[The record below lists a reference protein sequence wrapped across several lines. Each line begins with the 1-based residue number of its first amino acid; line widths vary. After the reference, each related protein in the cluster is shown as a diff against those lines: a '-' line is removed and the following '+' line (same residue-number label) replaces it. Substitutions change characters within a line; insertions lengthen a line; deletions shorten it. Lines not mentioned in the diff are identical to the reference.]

1 MATQIKFH
9 ITQAGLNAAID
20 ADNNGLKLKLDKL
33 AVGTGQY
40 TPSIDGVETALVAPW
55 GEFPLAAGDV
65 EVNSH
70 TMRFTAVIQSAT
82 RRDAFEMGLMT
93 DTGILFAV
101 ASTEATDPLAAV
113 YAGVDYVGFFG
124 LSISAAPTGSVEVV
138 VDTNSAAALVIMANH
153 VAHPNPHP
161 QYVLDQLYQAF
172 KTQNNNEHT
181 ALSNGIATANTGR
194 INGDEFLLSLIQG
207 LSQSLANLYPKN
219 IASGVLGI
227 SCGDDGVVWGG
238 SMLSATPGWDFE
250 GTDIKNT
257 LNVDLTNVRYAIT
270 ITPEGAH
277 EAFQSWRLTDG
288 FHVGV
293 WNRSG
298 TRRVGYG
305 GNVSWVVVETMP
317 SSPDE
322 GNGSYLPG
330 SYSFAI
336 YPGTSKRIKLYGGGA
351 GGGCSHNST
360 DTSATVAGNGAVT
373 RFSVGS
379 TILTAGAGLKGT
391 NGSWTDATTYTDGV
405 GGAGG
410 GTSYSGSSFSV
421 VTATNGANGVGA
433 VSDQHGGA
441 SGRFGDYGRGGDGA
455 AGVGTDGNGFGA
467 GGGEGGF
474 IEFVYTNST
483 STIVY
488 ALIIVGAGGEG
499 ATVADGVSNG
509 QDGMSG
515 YAVVSNP

>member
-20 ADNNGLKLKLDKL
+20 ADNNGLKVKLDKL
-33 AVGTGQY
+33 AVGNGSY
-40 TPSIDGVETALVAPW
+40 TPSINGVETALEDTW

-70 TMRFTAVIQSAT
+70 TMRFTAVIQSST

-93 DTGILFAV
+93 DTGVLFAV
-101 ASTEATDPLAAV
+101 ASTESVEPLAAV

-124 LSISAAPTGSVEVV
+124 LSLSAAPNGSVEVV
-138 VDTNSAAALVIMANH
+138 IDTNSAAALVIMANH
-153 VAHPNPHP
+153 VTHLNPHP
-161 QYVLDQLYQAF
+161 QYTLDLIFEAF
-172 KTQNNNEHT
+172 TLQNGLEHDSL
-181 ALSNGIATANTGR
+181 ANGINTANTGR

-219 IASGVLGI
+219 IASGVLSI

-238 SMLSATPGWDFE
+238 SMLSATPGWDFV
-250 GTDIKNT
+250 GTDIINT
-257 LNVDLTNVRYAIT
+257 LGIDLTNVRYALS
-270 ITPEGAH
+270 ITPEGGH
-277 EAFQSWRLTDG
+277 EAYGTWRTPEG
-288 FHVGV
+288 FHVGI

-336 YPGTSKRIKLYGGGA
+336 YPGASKRIKLYGGGA
-351 GGGCSHNST
+351 GGGCSRLSS
-360 DTSATVAGNGAVT
+360 DTSATVAGNGYT
-373 RFSVGS
+373 TTFSVGGTS
-379 TILTAGAGLKGT
+379 LSAGGGSKGS
-391 NGSWTDATTYTDGV
+391 NGVWTDATTYSNGV
-405 GGAGG
+405 GGTGG
-410 GTSYSGSSFSV
+410 ITNYSGSSFV
-421 VTATNGANGVGA
+421 IVAAENGANGVGSLA
-433 VSDQHGGA
+433 DQQGGA
-441 SGRFGDYGRGGDGA
+441 SGRFGDYSRGGNGA
-455 AGVGTDGNGFGA
+455 PGVGTDGYGFGA

-474 IEFVYTNST
+474 LEFVYTNSG
-483 STIVY
+483 SSIIY
-488 ALIIVGAGGEG
+488 ALIVVGPGGVG
-499 ATVADGVSNG
+499 ATVADDASSG
-509 QDGMSG
+509 QAGKSG

>member
-1 MATQIKFH
+1 MATQIKFR

-33 AVGTGQY
+33 AVGAASY
-40 TPSIDGVETALVAPW
+40 TPSVNGVETALVEPW

-93 DTGILFAV
+93 DTGVLFAV
-101 ASTEATDPLAAV
+101 ASTESADPLAAV
-113 YAGVDYVGFFG
+113 YGGVDYVGFFG
-124 LSISAAPTGSVEVV
+124 LSISAVPTGSIEVV
-138 VDTNSAAALVIMANH
+138 IDTNSAAALVIMANH
-153 VAHPNPHP
+153 VTHPNPHP
-161 QYVLDQLYQAF
+161 QYVLDALYQAF
-172 KTQNNNEHT
+172 KIQNSDEHT

-207 LSQSLANLYPKN
+207 LGQSLANNYPKN
-219 IASGVLGI
+219 IASGVLNI

-238 SMLSATPGWDFE
+238 SMLSATPGWGFE

-257 LNVDLTNVRYAIT
+257 LSVDLTNVRYAIT
-270 ITPEGAH
+270 LTPEAAH
-277 EAFQSWRLTDG
+277 EAYGSWRLTDG
-288 FHVGV
+288 FHVGI

-298 TRRVGYG
+298 TRRVGYN
-305 GNVSWVVVETMP
+305 GNISWVVVETMP

-336 YPGTSKRIKLYGGGA
+336 YPGSSKRIKLYGGGA
-351 GGGCSHNST
+351 GGGCSYNST

-373 RFSVGS
+373 RFSVGA
-379 TILTAGAGLKGT
+379 TIITAGAGLKGT
-391 NGSWTDATTYTDGV
+391 NGSWTDETTFTNGV

-421 VTATNGANGVGA
+421 VLATNGLNGNGS
-433 VSDQHGGA
+433 VSDRRGGA

-455 AGVGTDGNGFGA
+455 GGVGTDGNGFGA

-483 STIVY
+483 SSIVY
-488 ALIIVGAGGEG
+488 ALIIVGAGGEA
-499 ATVADGVSNG
+499 ATVDDSDASG
-509 QDGMSG
+509 QAGNSG